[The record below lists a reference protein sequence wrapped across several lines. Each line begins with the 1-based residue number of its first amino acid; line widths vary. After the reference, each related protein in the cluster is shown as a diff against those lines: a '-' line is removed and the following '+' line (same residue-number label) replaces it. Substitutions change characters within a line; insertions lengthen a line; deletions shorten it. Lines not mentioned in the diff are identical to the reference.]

1 VRDAVALSSFL
12 FFVFI
17 FLRGLEMG
25 WEGIVHGGK
34 EYLIDEGYEALF
46 SETACIRCVSGEGQ
60 GPDAIRGTG
69 HRYYI
74 TLRKYA

>member
-1 VRDAVALSSFL
+1 
-12 FFVFI
+12 
-17 FLRGLEMG
+17 MG
-25 WEGIVHGGK
+25 WEGVVHGGE

-46 SETACIRCVSGEGQ
+46 AETTRVGGGLGEGEE
-60 GPDAIRGTG
+60 PDAVGATG